1 MRRNRNREYW
11 TLTVLRIGSDDFS
24 SDLEEAEF
32 RFGRYN
38 WELSDP
44 EHDATRIPQGLADVV
59 READIVDEALE
70 AGFTVEMTTRG
81 DAGPGWTE
89 FRSTVTM
96 TGDKPWQSPRTL
108 YAPPEGA
115 SIEMIEI
122 LSCSRP
128 SGRMPGKIWIRVTE
142 LSDAVVCWAVEKG
155 VFKPSRDRQ
164 MKLDNW
170 FEFQEGKKGPPS
182 SKAIPLPGPSERAF
196 RFLGGRR

>member
-1 MRRNRNREYW
+1 MRKKENREYW
-11 TLTVLRIGSDDFS
+11 TLTILRIGSDDFS

-44 EHDATRIPQGLADVV
+44 EHDATRIPQGIVDVV
-59 READIVDEALE
+59 RDANIADEALE
-70 AGFTVEMTTRG
+70 TGFTVEMTTRG

-89 FRSTVTM
+89 FRSTVSM
-96 TGDKPWQSPRTL
+96 TAEKPWKSPRTL
-108 YAPPEGA
+108 YTSPEGN

-128 SGRMPGKIWIRVTE
+128 SGRMPGKIWIRATE
-142 LSDAVVCWAVEKG
+142 LSDAVIFWAMEKG
-155 VFKPSRDRQ
+155 VFKPSRARQ

-182 SKAIPLPGPSERAF
+182 SEAIPLPGPSERAF
-196 RFLGGRR
+196 RFLGGGR